1 MALLINNGADIN
13 ARNKDGMTPLRA
25 AVLTGQKEAV
35 ELFIEKGA
43 DINAKNNEGLTALQ
57 MASQKG
63 HQSIVELLRKGT

>member
-1 MALLINNGADIN
+1 M
-13 ARNKDGMTPLRA
+13 
-25 AVLTGQKEAV
+25 TGQKEAV
-35 ELFIEKGA
+35 ELLIEKGA